1 MEKTAKIKQAI
12 NNLLTRE
19 EVAELLS
26 VNLCT
31 LHDWDKRKTLC
42 PTRIGRRVYYKVSD
56 VENYLKI

>member
-1 MEKTAKIKQAI
+1 MEKTSKIKQAI

-19 EVAELLS
+19 EVAELLN

-42 PTRIGRRVYYKVSD
+42 PTRIGRRVFYKVSD